1 MTDVLAT
8 TSGPLTDFLVND
20 KTLRVF
26 SEFNLMRHQ
35 VFDVTVISSKKNN
48 AYHWLHF
55 TQPELKQN
63 MEFQMWARLELSLL
77 ITTWS

>member
-35 VFDVTVISSKKNN
+35 VFDVTVISSLFFWIINVPSS
-48 AYHWLHF
+48 LR
-55 TQPELKQN
+55 LN